1 MFSGWTTTDRKLSE
15 YSIFTGATTISLL
28 MVPYVNYKTPEV
40 LDRFFKFNVSLL
52 HCARPDCAVRGE
64 LADIPSVWSAERNVV
79 PPKLPGD
86 DEVQASICDMLE
98 KEMGLYKEAAAED
111 KAEREAALDAKMRA
125 RFHVRKSQSLQAN
138 RTHREAKEGQ
148 RVARLQRMEERAR
161 ELADAMVPFVPAK
174 KKKKKPRRRA
184 APPPPPSVLYMARA
198 AAALALR
205 HARAIARRAP
215 LAARNIALA
224 GKEAVK
230 DFYIRKLQRTIADE
244 ADQVLLLN

>member
-86 DEVQASICDMLE
+86 DEVQASICDLLE

-111 KAEREAALDAKMRA
+111 AAEREAALDAKMRA

-138 RTHREAKEGQ
+138 RAHREAKEGQ
-148 RVARLQRMEERAR
+148 RVARLQ
-161 ELADAMVPFVPAK
+161 
-174 KKKKKPRRRA
+174 
-184 APPPPPSVLYMARA
+184 VLT
-198 AAALALR
+198 
-205 HARAIARRAP
+205 
-215 LAARNIALA
+215 
-224 GKEAVK
+224 
-230 DFYIRKLQRTIADE
+230 D
-244 ADQVLLLN
+244 